1 MKVLIPVEVSDQVI
15 EDFLTT
21 TIESGG
27 SNSWLEIRPKVGYFR
42 NELLEL
48 EYLTTLWKDGFEVL
62 DAETQR
68 PFCESGVYR
77 ISDDSWDDLTVRK
90 ERTSFEYHDL
100 VWGFQ
105 IIAKTEPQLI
115 HQLIDESYDADT
127 CDRIMQYILF
137 GEQIFG

>member
-1 MKVLIPVEVSDQVI
+1 MKVLIPVEVPDNLI
-15 EDFLTT
+15 DDFLIT
-21 TIESGG
+21 TIESGL
-27 SNSWLEIRPKVGYFR
+27 SNSWLHIQPKVGYYR
-42 NELLEL
+42 NEENEL
-48 EYLTTLWKDGFEVL
+48 KYLKTLQKEGLIVL

-68 PFCESGVYR
+68 PFWESGCHR
-77 ISDDSWDDLTVRK
+77 ISDDSWDDLTERK
-90 ERTSFEYHDL
+90 MRTSFDYHDL

-115 HQLIDESYDADT
+115 HQLVEESYDADT